1 MISKS
6 FKDFSLTF
14 EKNAVTNDILS
25 LKNEAAIKESVKNI
39 VLYNF
44 YEKPFDPFFGGN
56 IIGLL
61 FENSTPTMV
70 LEVKSRIE
78 RAIEIYEPRVTAV
91 SAVVQ
96 FEEDRNELN
105 CKIQYLILGISPK
118 FDDISI
124 AFKPSWHLIK
134 LMLLNLTK
142 SRHKSKNT

>member
-1 MISKS
+1 MSLISKS
-6 FKDFSLTF
+6 FRDFSLTF

-56 IIGLL
+56 ILGLL

-70 LEVKSRIE
+70 LEVKNRLEQS
-78 RAIEIYEPRVTAV
+78 IEIHEPRVTAV
-91 SAVVQ
+91 SVAVQ
-96 FEEDRNELN
+96 FEENRNELN

-118 FDDISI
+118 FDDITI
-124 AFKPSWHLIK
+124 AFKP
-134 LMLLNLTK
+134 
-142 SRHKSKNT
+142 

>member
-6 FKDFSLTF
+6 FRDFSLTF

-56 IIGLL
+56 VIGLL
-61 FENSTPTMV
+61 FENSTPTLA
-70 LEVKSRIE
+70 LEVKNRIE
-78 RAIEIYEPRVTAV
+78 RSIEIHEPRVTAV

-105 CKIQYLILGISPK
+105 CKINYLILGIPTK
-118 FDDISI
+118 FDDVSI
-124 AFKPSWHLIK
+124 AFKP
-134 LMLLNLTK
+134 
-142 SRHKSKNT
+142 

>member
-6 FKDFSLTF
+6 FRDFSLTF

-70 LEVKSRIE
+70 LEVKNRIE
-78 RAIEIYEPRVTAV
+78 QSIEIHEPRVTAV
-91 SAVVQ
+91 SVTVK

-124 AFKPSWHLIK
+124 AFKP
-134 LMLLNLTK
+134 
-142 SRHKSKNT
+142 

>member
-1 MISKS
+1 MALISKS
-6 FKDFSLTF
+6 FRDFSLTF

-70 LEVKSRIE
+70 LEVKNRIE
-78 RAIEIYEPRVTAV
+78 QSIEIHEPRVTAV
-91 SAVVQ
+91 SVTVQ
-96 FEEDRNELN
+96 FEEDRNEMN
-105 CKIQYLILGISPK
+105 CKIQYLILGLSPK

-124 AFKPSWHLIK
+124 VFKP
-134 LMLLNLTK
+134 
-142 SRHKSKNT
+142 

>member
-1 MISKS
+1 MSLISKS
-6 FKDFSLTF
+6 FRDFSLTF
-14 EKNAVTNDILS
+14 EKNVVTNDILS

-70 LEVKSRIE
+70 LEVKNRIE
-78 RAIEIYEPRVTAV
+78 QSIEIHEPRVTAV
-91 SAVVQ
+91 SVTVQ

-105 CKIQYLILGISPK
+105 CKIQYLILGLSPK

-124 AFKPSWHLIK
+124 VFKP
-134 LMLLNLTK
+134 
-142 SRHKSKNT
+142 

>member
-1 MISKS
+1 MSLISKS
-6 FKDFSLTF
+6 FRDFSLTF
-14 EKNAVTNDILS
+14 EKNAVTNDILA

-56 IIGLL
+56 ILGLL

-70 LEVKSRIE
+70 LEVKNRLEQSID
-78 RAIEIYEPRVTAV
+78 INEPRVTAV
-91 SAVVQ
+91 SVVVQ

-105 CKIQYLILGISPK
+105 CKIQYLILGVSPK

-124 AFKPSWHLIK
+124 AFKP
-134 LMLLNLTK
+134 
-142 SRHKSKNT
+142 

>member
-1 MISKS
+1 MSLISKS
-6 FKDFSLTF
+6 FRDFSLTF

-70 LEVKSRIE
+70 LEVKNRIE
-78 RAIEIYEPRVTAV
+78 QSIEVHEPRVTAV
-91 SAVVQ
+91 SVVVQ

-124 AFKPSWHLIK
+124 AFKP
-134 LMLLNLTK
+134 
-142 SRHKSKNT
+142 

>member
-1 MISKS
+1 MSLISKS
-6 FKDFSLTF
+6 FRDFSLTF

-56 IIGLL
+56 ILGLL

-70 LEVKSRIE
+70 LEVKNRIE
-78 RAIEIYEPRVTAV
+78 QSIEIHEPRVTAV
-91 SAVVQ
+91 SVTVQ
-96 FEEDRNELN
+96 FEEDRNEMN
-105 CKIQYLILGISPK
+105 CKIQYLILGLSPK

-124 AFKPSWHLIK
+124 VFKP
-134 LMLLNLTK
+134 
-142 SRHKSKNT
+142 

>member
-6 FKDFSLTF
+6 FRDFSLTF

-56 IIGLL
+56 ILGLL

-70 LEVKSRIE
+70 LEVKNRIE
-78 RAIEIYEPRVTAV
+78 QSIEINEPRVTAV
-91 SAVVQ
+91 SVVVQ

-118 FDDISI
+118 FDDITI
-124 AFKPSWHLIK
+124 AFKP
-134 LMLLNLTK
+134 
-142 SRHKSKNT
+142 

>member
-1 MISKS
+1 MALISKS
-6 FKDFSLTF
+6 FRDFSLTF

-70 LEVKSRIE
+70 LEVKNRIE
-78 RAIEIYEPRVTAV
+78 QSIEIHEPRVTAV
-91 SAVVQ
+91 SVTVK
-96 FEEDRNELN
+96 FEEDRNEMN
-105 CKIQYLILGISPK
+105 CKIQYLILGLSPK

-124 AFKPSWHLIK
+124 VFKP
-134 LMLLNLTK
+134 
-142 SRHKSKNT
+142 

>member
-6 FKDFSLTF
+6 FRDFSLTF

-56 IIGLL
+56 ILGLL

-70 LEVKSRIE
+70 LEVKNRIE
-78 RAIEIYEPRVTAV
+78 QSIEIHEPRVTAV
-91 SAVVQ
+91 SVPVQ
-96 FEEDRNELN
+96 FEENRNELN

-124 AFKPSWHLIK
+124 AFKP
-134 LMLLNLTK
+134 
-142 SRHKSKNT
+142 

>member
-1 MISKS
+1 MSLISKS
-6 FKDFSLTF
+6 FRDFSLTF
-14 EKNAVTNDILS
+14 EKNVVTNDILS

-56 IIGLL
+56 ILGLL

-70 LEVKSRIE
+70 LEVKNRIE
-78 RAIEIYEPRVTAV
+78 QSIEIHEPRVTAV
-91 SAVVQ
+91 SVQVQ

-105 CKIQYLILGISPK
+105 CEIQYLILGISPK

-124 AFKPSWHLIK
+124 AFKP
-134 LMLLNLTK
+134 
-142 SRHKSKNT
+142 

>member
-1 MISKS
+1 MSLISKS
-6 FKDFSLTF
+6 FRDFSLTF
-14 EKNAVTNDILS
+14 EKNVVTNDILS

-70 LEVKSRIE
+70 LEVKNRIE
-78 RAIEIYEPRVTAV
+78 QSIEIHEPRVTAV
-91 SAVVQ
+91 SVAVQ

-118 FDDISI
+118 FDDVSI
-124 AFKPSWHLIK
+124 AFKP
-134 LMLLNLTK
+134 
-142 SRHKSKNT
+142 

>member
-6 FKDFSLTF
+6 FRDFSLTF

-70 LEVKSRIE
+70 LEVKNRIE
-78 RAIEIYEPRVTAV
+78 QSIEIHEPRVTAV
-91 SAVVQ
+91 SVVVQ

-105 CKIQYLILGISPK
+105 CKIQYLILGLSPK

-124 AFKPSWHLIK
+124 VFKP
-134 LMLLNLTK
+134 
-142 SRHKSKNT
+142 

>member
-1 MISKS
+1 MSLISKS
-6 FKDFSLTF
+6 FRDFSLTF

-56 IIGLL
+56 ILGLL

-70 LEVKSRIE
+70 LEVKNRLEQS
-78 RAIEIYEPRVTAV
+78 IEINEPRVTAV
-91 SAVVQ
+91 SVVVQ

-118 FDDISI
+118 FDDITI
-124 AFKPSWHLIK
+124 AFKP
-134 LMLLNLTK
+134 
-142 SRHKSKNT
+142 

>member
-6 FKDFSLTF
+6 FRYFSLTF

-70 LEVKSRIE
+70 LEVKNRIE
-78 RAIEIYEPRVTAV
+78 QSIEINEPRVTAV
-91 SAVVQ
+91 SVVVQ

-118 FDDISI
+118 FDDITI
-124 AFKPSWHLIK
+124 AFKP
-134 LMLLNLTK
+134 
-142 SRHKSKNT
+142 

>member
-1 MISKS
+1 MSLISKS
-6 FKDFSLTF
+6 FRDFSLTF

-70 LEVKSRIE
+70 LEVKNRIE
-78 RAIEIYEPRVTAV
+78 QSIEIHEPRVTAV
-91 SAVVQ
+91 SVTVQ
-96 FEEDRNELN
+96 FEEDRNEMN
-105 CKIQYLILGISPK
+105 CKIQYLILGLSPK
-118 FDDISI
+118 FDDITI
-124 AFKPSWHLIK
+124 AFKP
-134 LMLLNLTK
+134 
-142 SRHKSKNT
+142 

>member
-6 FKDFSLTF
+6 FRAFSLTF
-14 EKNAVTNDILS
+14 EKKAVTNDILS

-56 IIGLL
+56 ILGLL

-70 LEVKSRIE
+70 LEVKNRIE
-78 RAIEIYEPRVTAV
+78 QSIEIHEPRVTAV
-91 SAVVQ
+91 SVQVQ

-105 CKIQYLILGISPK
+105 CEIQYLILGISPK

-124 AFKPSWHLIK
+124 AFKP
-134 LMLLNLTK
+134 
-142 SRHKSKNT
+142 

>member
-1 MISKS
+1 MSLVSKS
-6 FKDFSLTF
+6 FRDFSLTF

-25 LKNEAAIKESVKNI
+25 LKNEAAIKEAVKNI

-56 IIGLL
+56 ILGLL

-70 LEVKSRIE
+70 LEVKNRIE
-78 RAIEIYEPRVTAV
+78 QSIEIHEPRVTAV
-91 SAVVQ
+91 SVQVQ

-105 CKIQYLILGISPK
+105 CEIQYLILGISPK

-124 AFKPSWHLIK
+124 AFKP
-134 LMLLNLTK
+134 
-142 SRHKSKNT
+142 

>member
-6 FKDFSLTF
+6 FRDFSLTF

-56 IIGLL
+56 ILGLL

-70 LEVKSRIE
+70 LEVKNRIE
-78 RAIEIYEPRVTAV
+78 QSIEIHEPRVTAV
-91 SAVVQ
+91 SVTVQ
-96 FEEDRNELN
+96 FEEDRNEMN

-124 AFKPSWHLIK
+124 AFKP
-134 LMLLNLTK
+134 
-142 SRHKSKNT
+142 